1 MDENKQVNNTSQQL
15 GEPTEVKQSMKSDSP
30 AQTNSNESG
39 SEVTEQVTISNHVSE
54 DATLTPEDGVA
65 ATEKTEVDPAVLA
78 ELTQQIESL
87 KTQVEERSTQ
97 YMRIAA
103 DFENY
108 RKRMLRD
115 RAEYVRRANEQ
126 LLEELLPV
134 LDHFEMGM
142 ETARTQKVEPS
153 VLEGFKLV
161 YDQLLG
167 VLLKSGLEPIDAMD
181 TDFDPHRHEC
191 ISHLPSEHVPADR
204 VIAQTR
210 RGYRLGDYI
219 LRAAQVVVSSGPPA
233 GQDMENDGE
242 EA

>member
-1 MDENKQVNNTSQQL
+1 
-15 GEPTEVKQSMKSDSP
+15 MKSPKERKDKVKNKTQKKGASPHPETEETRAKEPEAPPVAGPEEAPETSP
-30 AQTNSNESG
+30 ATS
-39 SEVTEQVTISNHVSE
+39 SETE
-54 DATLTPEDGVA
+54 A
-65 ATEKTEVDPAVLA
+65 
-78 ELTQQIESL
+78 L
-87 KTQVEERSTQ
+87 KDRLLRLQ
-97 YMRIAA
+97 A

-142 ETARTQKVEPS
+142 ETARAQKVEPS

-167 VLLKSGLEPIDAMD
+167 VLLKSGVEPIDAMD

-191 ISHLPSEHVPADR
+191 ISHLPPEHVPADR

-219 LRAAQVVVSSGPPA
+219 LRAAQVVVSSGPPE
-233 GQDMENDGE
+233 DKDVENDGE
-242 EA
+242 EE